1 VKTCITLSSRA
12 AQMSEYMVVAGAAAG
27 RADLVTAQL
36 LLRCFYVNRRLHL
49 PQPAALG
56 AAVRL
61 AADGA
66 AAPPATPAAKA
77 QRMFLLVDL
86 LGSVA
91 KIAQTRPPA
100 PAPAAGAAGAAQA
113 SGGAG
118 APGEL
123 GAGGAAP
130 AAPAQAPQPQRQGQG
145 SGPWSDEA
153 RGRRAGVPAGVD
165 PEDVAALG
173 TAALLGLLAGG
184 PRHPRQMHFLPVTLR
199 NLGILGAGLVE
210 PDLAAAALALAG
222 AEAAGYNDMQLDQA
236 AAALQLW
243 RGAPCALS
251 QGLRSDGRA
260 GPAARRAACSRP
272 GLVWGVSSSGGAK
285 AGARA
290 ASSPL
295 RTLPVC
301 RLSLERL
308 AVLGQRICTRRR
320 RAGLVRGL
328 PNPSAHDLM
337 WAAARLDRA
346 RAGRRAGCGGRRA
359 DLPRGGAARGG
370 AADARGAQQPHLGV
384 RAAG

>member
-1 VKTCITLSSRA
+1 MA
-12 AQMSEYMVVAGAAAG
+12 AGAAAG

-100 PAPAAGAAGAAQA
+100 PAPA
-113 SGGAG
+113 
-118 APGEL
+118 
-123 GAGGAAP
+123 AGGAAP

-251 QGLRSDGRA
+251 LGIYSDGPA
-260 GPAARRAACSRP
+260 GPAARR
-272 GLVWGVSSSGGAK
+272 
-285 AGARA
+285 
-290 ASSPL
+290 
-295 RTLPVC
+295 LPQ
-301 RLSLERL
+301 
-308 AVLGQRICTRRR
+308 A
-320 RAGLVRGL
+320 RAGLGGLLVRRCKSWRPAGVL
-328 PNPSAHDLM
+328 PSPN
-337 WAAARLDRA
+337 AARLPAVPRASGRAGTAHLHASPASRSCQRSANSFRA
-346 RAGRRAGCGGRRA
+346 RPHVGGRTLGQGACRA
-359 DLPRGGAARGG
+359 TCWLRRPTS
-370 AADARGAQQPHLGV
+370 
-384 RAAG
+384 

>member
-1 VKTCITLSSRA
+1 
-12 AQMSEYMVVAGAAAG
+12 MSEYMVVAGAAAG

-251 QGLRSDGRA
+251 LGIYSDGPA
-260 GPAARRAACSRP
+260 GPAARR
-272 GLVWGVSSSGGAK
+272 
-285 AGARA
+285 
-290 ASSPL
+290 
-295 RTLPVC
+295 LPQ
-301 RLSLERL
+301 
-308 AVLGQRICTRRR
+308 A
-320 RAGLVRGL
+320 RAGLGGLLVRRCKSWRPAGVL
-328 PNPSAHDLM
+328 PSPN
-337 WAAARLDRA
+337 AARLPAVPRASGRPGTTHLHASPASRSCQRSANSFRA
-346 RAGRRAGCGGRRA
+346 RPHVGGRTLGQGACRA
-359 DLPRGGAARGG
+359 TCWLRRPTS
-370 AADARGAQQPHLGV
+370 
-384 RAAG
+384 